1 MTWRHV
7 AVAWVACVPMIVSA
21 AHASEPA
28 AVDKRARVKRP
39 LWELG
44 AGVAALRFPDY
55 RGSDESGAYLLPL
68 PYVVYRGDFLKADR
82 EGARAVL
89 VDVERFE
96 VEMSVSASVP
106 TRSRSNAARNGMP
119 DLPPSFEVGPKLNVS
134 LLRVPDRNMK
144 LELRMPVRAVVT
156 VESSPHSVGRTFEPS
171 LNLDF
176 LRNGWNIGLQAGPL
190 FGDRRRHA
198 HVYGVDPAFATPQRP
213 AYRAGGGYAGW
224 QALASTSRRFNGTW
238 LGAFVRYDDL
248 RGAVFA
254 DSPLVRRNHAFTMGV
269 GVAWVFASSSVLVET
284 DD

>member
-1 MTWRHV
+1 MTRWLPV
-7 AVAWVACVPMIVSA
+7 AAAFICMSIG
-21 AHASEPA
+21 AHAAGAGEPA
-28 AVDKRARVKRP
+28 EADKPARLKRP

-68 PYVVYRGDFLKADR
+68 PYVVYRGKFLKADR

-134 LLRVPDRNMK
+134 LWRAPDRDMK
-144 LELRMPVRAVVT
+144 LELRMPLRAVVT
-156 VESSPHSVGRTFEPS
+156 VESSPHSVGTTFEPS
-171 LNLDF
+171 LNWDLV
-176 LRNGWNIGLQAGPL
+176 RNGWNIGLQGGPL

-198 HVYGVDPAFATPQRP
+198 HVYGVDSAFATPQRP

-224 QALASTSRRFNGTW
+224 QALASTSRRFKGTW
-238 LGAFVRYDDL
+238 VGAFLRYDSL

-254 DSPLVRRNHAFTMGV
+254 DSPLVRRDHAFTMGV

>member
-1 MTWRHV
+1 MRRSLVV
-7 AVAWVACVPMIVSA
+7 AAWLVSVSISLCAAELIDSA
-21 AHASEPA
+21 AEKPE
-28 AVDKRARVKRP
+28 VIKRP

-44 AGVAALRFPDY
+44 AGVAALHFPDY
-55 RGSDESGAYLLPL
+55 RGSDESGQYLLPL
-68 PYVVYRGDFLKADR
+68 PYVVYRGRFLRADR

-89 VDVERFE
+89 VDVDRFE
-96 VEMSVSASVP
+96 VEVSVSASVP

-134 LLRVPDRNMK
+134 LLRAPDRSMK

-156 VESSPHSVGRTFEPS
+156 VESSPDSVGTTFEPS
-171 LNLDF
+171 LNLD
-176 LRNGWNIGLQAGPL
+176 LVRHGWNIGMQAGPL

-198 HVYGVDPAFATPQRP
+198 HIYGVEPAFATPQRP

-238 LGAFVRYDDL
+238 LGAFVRYDNL

-254 DSPLVRRNHAFTMGV
+254 DSPLVRRDHAFTMGV